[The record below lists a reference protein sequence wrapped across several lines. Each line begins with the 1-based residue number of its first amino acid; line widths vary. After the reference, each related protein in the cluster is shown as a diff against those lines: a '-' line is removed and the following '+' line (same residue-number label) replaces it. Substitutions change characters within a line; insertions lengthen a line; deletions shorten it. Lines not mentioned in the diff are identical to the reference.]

1 MEHTKKIIDVN
12 GFGDKI
18 TAIRGRVEKL
28 TLPVEKVL
36 YYIGSAKL
44 YLITHMLQFK
54 KMNHVLLVFY

>member
-36 YYIGSAKL
+36 CYIGSAKL
-44 YLITHMLQFK
+44 ITNMLQFK

>member
-44 YLITHMLQFK
+44 LLLQFK